1 MSVQVAK
8 LFYSGRSQ
16 AMRLPKVFRF
26 EGTEVYIRKVGDDL
40 IISPKRPTWN
50 DFFSTPSAFS
60 DDFLAQRD
68 NAPPQEREWF

>member
-26 EGTEVYIRKVGDDL
+26 EGSEVYIRKVGDDL

-50 DFFSTPSAFS
+50 DFFSTPSAFIY
-60 DDFLAQRD
+60 DFLSQRD
-68 NAPPQEREWF
+68 NVPPQEREWF

>member
-16 AMRLPKVFRF
+16 AMRLPKAFRI
-26 EGTEVYIRKVGDDL
+26 EGSEVYIRKVGDDL

-50 DFFSTPSAFS
+50 DFFSTPSAFG

-68 NAPPQEREWF
+68 NEPPQEREWF

>member
-26 EGTEVYIRKVGDDL
+26 EGSEVYIRKAGDDL
-40 IISPKRPTWN
+40 IISPKCPMWN
-50 DFFSTPSAFS
+50 DFFSTPSAFG
-60 DDFLAQRD
+60 DDFLAERD
-68 NAPPQEREWF
+68 NAQPKC